1 MNKRMKIALLVDYD
15 NFNQDEYFDILFEEL
30 DEMGDLIVRRV
41 YFSNEE
47 GKALTKKFRNLGL
60 DPIYQLR
67 FSKGKNAVD
76 IRMSIEAIEL
86 LNKDYID
93 TFALATHDSD
103 FTPLVNKLKENNKRI
118 IGAGRDNVSQFF
130 KDACDVFINVEQ
142 IHEAKSKPSKETPKM
157 VKLVKLIN
165 TIIDQNSESNEG
177 ANLSRIA
184 EQLRLK
190 DKQFNPKNY
199 GAPNNKILPFFQTK
213 LAPYF
218 KLSKHNTT
226 WKVKKINDIPIKKN
240 KHHEQ
245 AVKILNDFYKN
256 NSPAIVQKLKKELQ
270 EGIKGFTFKLIG
282 ERQMKT
288 FLTNNGYVVTGNTF
302 KKK

>member
-47 GKALTKKFRNLGL
+47 GKSLTKKFRNLGL

-86 LNKDYID
+86 LKKDYID

-118 IGAGRDNVSQFF
+118 IGAGRDNVSKFF
-130 KDACDVFINVEQ
+130 KDACDVFVNVEQ
-142 IHEAKSKPSKETPKM
+142 IHKAKSLPSKETKEII
-157 VKLVKLIN
+157 KLVNLIN

-177 ANLSRIA
+177 ANLAIIA
-184 EQLRLK
+184 QQLRLK

-213 LAPYF
+213 LKPYF
-218 KLSKHNTT
+218 KLSRHNTT
-226 WKVKKINDIPIKKN
+226 WKVKKVN
-240 KHHEQ
+240 KDNEQ

-256 NSPAIVQKLKKELQ
+256 NSPAVVQNLKRELQ
-270 EGIKGFTFKLIG
+270 SGIKNFTFKLIG

-288 FLTNNGYVVTGNTF
+288 FLTNNGYIVKGNVF
-302 KKK
+302 KKR